1 MIQADNPAQASPPQP
16 PAWVAE
22 QIAFIIARCLR
33 PDGLLGT
40 ELDGELNL
48 VNAKPLVCDLGD
60 VLPLLLHFGEE
71 EFCRE
76 QIRLAQGFLDGGL
89 YKEDGQIRLFLN
101 HDWLLGLV
109 ELGRELEDRAMIDMA
124 IEAVDTFERRF
135 FCDDFLTNLPLQA
148 TSPRSWPGPASPFN
162 LGYVE
167 LWLALREVTGD
178 DRYLGLC
185 RRLTARWIETADFRE
200 HGIFSRL
207 HATRPLWLN
216 VPLQALARARA
227 FLFKDNTNAVWS
239 LLDLAKCD
247 PGEPLWEDALAK
259 WLEGFERHFANDG
272 LPWLHLKRDFQ
283 GADRSLNGA
292 FAAIDLLTDIHDHTQ
307 WAEAER
313 LARLVADRWLEQRWK
328 NGLFPAAMGQ
338 AHNHLDANTDM
349 AVALMKLA
357 GSTGQTRYE
366 TAALETRD
374 ALLAYHG
381 GPDGFRLA
389 VAEDGRPVSERRIV
403 KYQGLVLKLALLPDS
418 AEALARDEAIL
429 RLLRDR

>member
-1 MIQADNPAQASPPQP
+1 MTEADKSAQTSPPLP
-16 PAWVAE
+16 PTWGAE
-22 QIAFIIARCLR
+22 QISFITSRCLR

-40 ELDGELNL
+40 ELDGDLNL

-60 VLPLLLHFGEE
+60 VLPFLLYFGEE

-109 ELGRELEDRAMIDMA
+109 ELGRVLQDRAMVRMA
-124 IEAVDTFERRF
+124 IEAVETLERRF
-135 FCDDFLTNLPLQA
+135 FCDGFLTNMPLQA
-148 TSPRSWPGPASPFN
+148 NSPRSWLGPASPFN

-167 LWLALREVTGD
+167 VWLALREITGD
-178 DRYLGLC
+178 ERYLDLS
-185 RRLTARWIETADFRE
+185 RRLMARWIETADFQER
-200 HGIFSRL
+200 GIFSRL
-207 HATRPLWLN
+207 HATRPLWLSG
-216 VPLQALARARA
+216 PLLAFARARA

-247 PGEPLWEDALAK
+247 PGEPLWEDALVK

-272 LPWLHLKRDFQ
+272 LPYLHLKRDFQ
-283 GADRSLNGA
+283 GVDRSLNAA
-292 FAAIDLLTDIHDHTQ
+292 FSAIDLLTDIHDHTE
-307 WAEAER
+307 WANAER
-313 LARLVADRWLEQRWK
+313 LACLIADSWLEQRWE
-328 NGLFPAAMGQ
+328 NGLFPAGVGQ
-338 AHNHLDANTDM
+338 GQNHLDANTDM
-349 AVALMKLA
+349 VVALMKLA
-357 GSTGQTRYE
+357 GSTGKTRYE

-374 ALLAYHG
+374 ALLAHHC

-389 VAEDGRPVSERRIV
+389 VAENGRPVSERRIV

-418 AEALARDEAIL
+418 AEALARDEVIL
-429 RLLRDR
+429 RILRDR